1 MASQVDYI
9 SEQPKET
16 RQPQVAPVVEGE
28 VDEFEE
34 FGDGRVSL
42 PTWAT
47 VKHKLTTREG
57 WLGDYGA
64 SALPSGSPLSRP
76 CPDDLPSSAQT
87 LATSV
92 FLSCLA
98 RSAAARRRSA
108 MRASTASTSR
118 CPFCSLLSA
127 GASFPACVRH
137 AAGPDRT
144 SRCLTLSP
152 LRLQHALAMLAG
164 LITPPIIFAGQLG
177 FDGGRQNQMVAVSL
191 IASGFLSMIQ
201 MTRMPI
207 PFTRKKYWLGTGLI
221 TVVGT
226 SFATLSTASA
236 IFAALYADGTC
247 PSSVVNGVTVRGA
260 CPEAYGMLLGTSC
273 LCSLLCVAASPS
285 TNSSSS

>member
-1 MASQVDYI
+1 MGALPPSVSLPSLAMASQVDYI

-34 FGDGRVSL
+34 HGDGRVSL

-57 WLGDYGA
+57 WPGDYDFGYLCLPQLPCSFGRGKKEVRNA
-64 SALPSGSPLSRP
+64 RFYGLDESMPLLLALVCG
-76 CPDDLPSSAQT
+76 
-87 LATSV
+87 
-92 FLSCLA
+92 
-98 RSAAARRRSA
+98 
-108 MRASTASTSR
+108 
-118 CPFCSLLSA
+118 
-127 GASFPACVRH
+127 
-137 AAGPDRT
+137 
-144 SRCLTLSP
+144 
-152 LRLQHALAMLAG
+152 LQHALAMLAG

-247 PSSVVNGVTVRGA
+247 PSSRPA
-260 CPEAYGMLLGTSC
+260 CALSCPWPCLSSLLGSSSASSRPSSPAPWF
-273 LCSLLCVAASPS
+273 CSSAP
-285 TNSSSS
+285 NSSARAARSTGWAAAARAARVLRLASSPCAL